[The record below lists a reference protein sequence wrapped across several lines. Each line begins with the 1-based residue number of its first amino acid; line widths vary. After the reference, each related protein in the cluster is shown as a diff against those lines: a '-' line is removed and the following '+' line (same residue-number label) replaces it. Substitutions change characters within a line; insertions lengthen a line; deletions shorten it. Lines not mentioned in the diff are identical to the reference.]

1 MIINGDLYLKETNVE
16 SLGELTNVNGRLSLW
31 NCKNLKD
38 LGKLKTVNGLL
49 DLRFCPELITLGN
62 LEYCRNIRL
71 FGCENLKDLGKLKII
86 EIEELNSILTRLSE
100 MPKSILGILNSENY
114 SDMFFRP
121 QILNSLGNL
130 EEVDCDINISNYNFT
145 GTIKSLNP
153 IKKIGGTLKIGS
165 RGVSM
170 NSSNPFP
177 KFFNDISSIEYI
189 QGDLDLYYYPNDIL
203 KINPSLQLGG
213 DILVNAYTNEN
224 VIKQIP
230 KHLRNKITDLFE
242 KNKPPG
248 GYNKRQVNP

>member
-31 NCKNLKD
+31 NCEKLKD
-38 LGKLKTVNGLL
+38 LGKLKTVSGLL
-49 DLRFCPELITLGN
+49 DLRFCPELVTLGN
-62 LEYCRNIRL
+62 LEYCRGIRL

-86 EIEELNSILTRLSE
+86 EIEELDSILTRLSE
-100 MPKSILGILNSENY
+100 MPKSILEILNTGNNTN
-114 SDMFFRP
+114 MFFRP

-153 IKKIGGTLKIGS
+153 IKKIGGTLKIG
-165 RGVSM
+165 GGASM

-189 QGDLDLYYYPNDIL
+189 QGDLDIYYYPNDIL
-203 KINPSLQLGG
+203 KINPSLQIDGV
-213 DILVNAYTNEN
+213 ILVNSYTNEN
-224 VIKQIP
+224 VVKRIP

-248 GYNKRQVNP
+248 GYKKRVVNP